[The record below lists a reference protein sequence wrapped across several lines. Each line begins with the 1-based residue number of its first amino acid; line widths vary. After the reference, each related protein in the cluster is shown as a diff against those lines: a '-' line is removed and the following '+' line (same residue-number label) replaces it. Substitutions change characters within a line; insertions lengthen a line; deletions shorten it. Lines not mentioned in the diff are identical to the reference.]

1 MAHTDW
7 LWGFAGGLLIG
18 CAAALYMLMNGKVMG
33 ISGIFGGLADRS
45 GWSDWP
51 ERTVFTAALV
61 AVPAGLAWAN
71 PGTATHI
78 TTNWLVIIAGGLLVG
93 LGTRLANGCTS
104 GHGVCGMARLSPRSI
119 LATAVYVLA
128 GGVTMAVLRHMLE
141 VI

>member
-18 CAAALYMLMNGKVMG
+18 AAAALYMLMNGKIMG
-33 ISGIFGGLADRS
+33 ISGIFGGLVDRS

-51 ERTVFTAALV
+51 ERLVFVAALI
-61 AVPAGLAWAN
+61 AVPAVLASVN
-71 PGTATHI
+71 PGTSTHI
-78 TTNWLVIIAGGLLVG
+78 TGNWLVIIAGGALVG
-93 LGTRLANGCTS
+93 LGTRMANGCTS

-119 LATAVYVLA
+119 VATAVYVLA
-128 GGVTMAVLRHMLE
+128 GGVTMAILRHVMA